1 MATDDSSCST
11 REAAQALGICVRT
24 AQLWVEQGRLR
35 AWKTPGGHRRILRES
50 VNEELRARERAC
62 GGGAT
67 SFDVLVVDDEPM
79 LRQILQRKISEIAP
93 DLSLRVACDGVEGLI
108 HIGERQPN
116 LLITDLMM
124 PGLDGFHLLAK
135 LTSSPLVR
143 PMQIIVV
150 TGLSDEEIQEGGGL
164 PEGVVVFRKPLQLS
178 MLVAM
183 VRAYHHGW
191 SLQRKVSGL
200 ADGDRKND

>member
-1 MATDDSSCST
+1 MPISKNIIFDKKDKCDIKMRMAIDEFSCTT
-11 REAAQALGICVRT
+11 REAAQALGICAPRSCGSSRD
-24 AQLWVEQGRLR
+24 ACAPGRRRR
-35 AWKTPGGHRRILRES
+35 APRILRES

-67 SFDVLVVDDEPM
+67 SFDVLAVDDEPT
-79 LRQILQRKISEIAP
+79 LRQIPAEQCNSAKSPP

-135 LTSSPLVR
+135 LTRARSCAPCRSS
-143 PMQIIVV
+143 
-150 TGLSDEEIQEGGGL
+150 S
-164 PEGVVVFRKPLQLS
+164 
-178 MLVAM
+178 
-183 VRAYHHGW
+183 
-191 SLQRKVSGL
+191 
-200 ADGDRKND
+200 